1 MASFL
6 YFPFAPARPPPAH
19 RHAAPRD
26 CHAQGDADDD
36 TIPPAAAMAL
46 SLDLARLGAAYAAGG
61 TTPLEVIDEILC
73 RIEAAGDDH
82 VWISRR
88 SAEDL
93 RAEAKALAAQAVPTR
108 GPLYGIPFAVKDN
121 VDAAGLATTAACP
134 AFTYRPEHSAPVVA
148 RLVAAG
154 AILIGKTNLDQFA
167 TGLVGVRSPYGTP
180 RNPFDPAM
188 APGGS
193 SSGSAVA
200 VAAGLVSFALG
211 TDTAGSGR
219 VPAAFNN
226 LVGLKPT
233 RGLISTRGVVP
244 ACRSLD
250 CVSIFALTVA
260 DAREV
265 LAVAA
270 GFDAADPYSRA
281 PPPGFS
287 LAQRP
292 PARFRFGVPA
302 PAARVFHGDP
312 TSQAVFEQ
320 AIANAVAAGGEV
332 EEIDF
337 APFAEAASLLYGPWV
352 AERSVALREIFADH
366 PDALHPVTRAIVGA
380 GFAQS
385 AIDLFAAQHRLAA
398 LRQATAPLWRRLAFL
413 LVPSVSGAFSLAE
426 IAAEP
431 IATNSELGRY
441 TNFTNLLDLAA
452 IAIPGG
458 FSAAGFPAGV
468 TLIAPAFHDGV
479 LAAFAE
485 RMQRNAAT
493 PLGATGHAQPAAT
506 LAPAGAGVYPE
517 IEIAVFGAHLAGEA
531 LNAGLVALGGRFCR
545 PCHTAPRYRMLALPG
560 AMPRPG
566 LVPVGDGGAAIAGE
580 IWALPGAALA
590 ALLAGIAPPL
600 GLGTV
605 ELEGGRPGFGFICEA
620 GAAGEDITGFGGWRA
635 WRVAQR

>member
-1 MASFL
+1 
-6 YFPFAPARPPPAH
+6 
-19 RHAAPRD
+19 
-26 CHAQGDADDD
+26 
-36 TIPPAAAMAL
+36 MAL
-46 SLDLARLGAAYAAGG
+46 SLDLARLGAAYAAGT
-61 TTPLEVIDEILC
+61 TTPLAVVDEILG
-73 RIEAAGDDH
+73 RIDAAGEDH

-88 SAEDL
+88 AAEAL
-93 RAEAKALAAQAVPTR
+93 RAEAQALGAQAVPER

-121 VDAAGLATTAACP
+121 IDAAGLDTTAACP
-134 AFTYRPEHSAPVVA
+134 AFAYRPAHAAPVVE

-180 RNPFDPAM
+180 RSPFDPAM

-260 DAREV
+260 DASRV
-265 LAVAA
+265 LAVAG

-281 PPPGFS
+281 APPGFS
-287 LAQRP
+287 LQQP
-292 PARFRFGVPA
+292 PPTRFRFGVPA
-302 PAARVFHGDP
+302 RAARVFHGDATP
-312 TSQAVFEQ
+312 RVVFEQ
-320 AIANAVAAGGEV
+320 AIANAIAAGGEV

-337 APFAEAASLLYGPWV
+337 SPFAEAAALLYGPWV
-352 AERSVALREIFADH
+352 AERSTALREIFAHH
-366 PDALHPVTRAIVGA
+366 PDALHPVTRDIIGA
-380 GFAQS
+380 GFA
-385 AIDLFAAQHRLAA
+385 ARATDLFAAQHRLAA
-398 LRQATAPLWRRLAFL
+398 LRQATAPLWARLAFL
-413 LVPSVSGAFSLAE
+413 LVPSVAGAVSLAE
-426 IAAEP
+426 IAAAP
-431 IATNSELGRY
+431 IARNSELGRY

-458 FSAAGFPAGV
+458 FSPTGFPAGV
-468 TLIAPAFHDGV
+468 TLIGPAFHDGV
-479 LAAFAE
+479 LAAIAE
-485 RMQRNAAT
+485 RMQRAAAT
-493 PLGATGHAQPAAT
+493 PLGATGHDQPPPAPVV
-506 LAPAGAGVYPE
+506 APAIHPE

-531 LNAGLVALGGRFCR
+531 LNAALVALGGRFRR
-545 PCHTAPRYRMLALPG
+545 PCQTAPDYRMLALPG
-560 AMPRPG
+560 PVPRPG
-566 LVPVGDGGAAIAGE
+566 LVRVGAGGAALAGE
-580 IWALPGAALA
+580 VWALPSAALA

-605 ELEGGRPGFGFICEA
+605 TLEGGVPGFGFICEA
-620 GAAGEDITGFGGWRA
+620 GAAGEDITAFGGWRA
-635 WRVAQR
+635 YRAARR

>member
-1 MASFL
+1 
-6 YFPFAPARPPPAH
+6 
-19 RHAAPRD
+19 
-26 CHAQGDADDD
+26 
-36 TIPPAAAMAL
+36 MAL
-46 SLDLARLGAAYAAGG
+46 SLDLARLAAAYAAGR
-61 TTPLEVIDEILC
+61 TTPLAVVDDILR
-73 RIEAAGDDH
+73 RIAAAGDDH
-82 VWISRR
+82 VWISLRP
-88 SAEDL
+88 AEDL
-93 RAEAKALAAQAVPTR
+93 RAEAKALAAQAPLAR

-121 VDAAGLATTAACP
+121 IDAAPLPTTAACP
-134 AFTYRPEHSAPVVA
+134 AFAYQPAQSAPVVA

-260 DAREV
+260 DARAV

-281 PPPGFS
+281 APPGFS

-302 PAARVFHGDP
+302 PAALVFHGDP
-312 TSQAVFEQ
+312 ASRTVFEQ
-320 AIANAVAAGGEV
+320 AIAHAVAAGGEA

-337 APFAEAASLLYGPWV
+337 APFAEAAALLYGPWV
-352 AERSVALREIFADH
+352 AERSTALRVIFADH
-366 PDALHPVTRAIVGA
+366 PEALHPVTREIIGA
-380 GFAQS
+380 GFAES
-385 AIDLFAAQHRLAA
+385 AVDLFAAQHRLAA
-398 LRQATAPLWRRLAFL
+398 LRQVTAPLWQRLAFL

-458 FSAAGFPAGV
+458 FSPAGFPAGV
-468 TLIAPAFHDGV
+468 TLIGPAFHDGV
-479 LAAFAE
+479 LATFAE
-485 RMQRNAAT
+485 RLHRDAAPT
-493 PLGATGHAQPAAT
+493 LGATGEPQPAA
-506 LAPAGAGVYPE
+506 APTPASAAVHPE

-531 LNAGLVALGGRFCR
+531 LNATLVGLGGRFRR
-545 PCHTAPRYRMLALPG
+545 PCHTAPCYRMLALPG

-566 LVPVGDGGAAIAGE
+566 LVRVGVGGAEIAGE
-580 IWALPGAALA
+580 VWALPSAALA
-590 ALLAGIAPPL
+590 PLLTGIAPPL

-605 ELEGGRPGFGFICEA
+605 ALEGGAPAFGFICEA
-620 GAAGEDITGFGGWRA
+620 GAAGEDITAFGGWRA
-635 WRVAQR
+635 YRAARR

>member
-1 MASFL
+1 
-6 YFPFAPARPPPAH
+6 
-19 RHAAPRD
+19 
-26 CHAQGDADDD
+26 
-36 TIPPAAAMAL
+36 MAL
-46 SLDLARLGAAYAAGG
+46 SLDLARLGAAYAAGT
-61 TTPLEVIDEILC
+61 TTPLDVIGEILR
-73 RIEAAGDDH
+73 RIDAAGEDH

-88 SAEDL
+88 GAEDL
-93 RAEAKALAAQAVPTR
+93 RAEARALTTRAAPAR

-121 VDAAGLATTAACP
+121 IDAAGLPTTAACP
-134 AFTYRPEHSAPVVA
+134 AFAYRPERSAPVVE
-148 RLVAAG
+148 RLIAAG

-167 TGLVGVRSPYGTP
+167 TGLVGVRSPHGTP

-200 VAAGLVSFALG
+200 VAAGLVGFALG

-260 DAREV
+260 DARQV
-265 LAVAA
+265 LAVAG

-281 PPPGFS
+281 APPGFS
-287 LAQRP
+287 LDQRP

-302 PAARVFHGDP
+302 PAARVFYGDP
-312 TSQAVFEQ
+312 TPQAVFEQ
-320 AIANAVAAGGEV
+320 AIANAIAAGGEA

-337 APFAEAASLLYGPWV
+337 APFAEAAALLYGPWV
-352 AERSVALREIFADH
+352 AERSDALRGIFADH
-366 PDALHPVTRAIVGA
+366 PDALHPVTRQIVGA
-380 GFAQS
+380 GFAES
-385 AIDLFAAQHRLAA
+385 AADLFAARHRLAA
-398 LRQATAPLWRRLAFL
+398 LRQATAPLWQRLAFL
-413 LVPSVSGAFSLAE
+413 LVPSVPGAFSLAE
-426 IAAEP
+426 IAAAP
-431 IATNSELGRY
+431 IARNSDLGRY

-458 FSAAGFPAGV
+458 FSPAGFPAGV
-468 TLIAPAFHDGV
+468 TLIGPAFHDGV
-479 LAAFAE
+479 LAAIAA
-485 RMQRNAAT
+485 RMQHDAAT
-493 PLGATGHAQPAAT
+493 PLGATGHRQPAA
-506 LAPAGAGVYPE
+506 APAPQAASVHPE

-531 LNAGLVALGGRFCR
+531 LNATLIALGGRFRR
-545 PCHTAPRYRMLALPG
+545 PCRTAPGYRMLALAGPV
-560 AMPRPG
+560 PRPG
-566 LVPVGDGGAAIAGE
+566 LVPVDEGGAAIAGE
-580 IWALPGAALA
+580 VWALPSAALA

-605 ELEGGRPGFGFICEA
+605 RLEGGAPGFGFICEA
-620 GAAGEDITGFGGWRA
+620 GAAGEDITAFGGWRA
-635 WRVAQR
+635 YRAARP

>member
-1 MASFL
+1 MV
-6 YFPFAPARPPPAH
+6 
-19 RHAAPRD
+19 
-26 CHAQGDADDD
+26 
-36 TIPPAAAMAL
+36 L
-46 SLDLARLGAAYAAGG
+46 SLDLARLGAAYAAGT
-61 TTPLEVIDEILC
+61 TTPCDVVDEILR
-73 RIEAAGDDH
+73 RIDAAGEDH

-88 SAEDL
+88 GAEDL
-93 RAEAKALAAQAVPTR
+93 RAEARALTARPVSAR
-108 GPLYGIPFAVKDN
+108 GPLHGIPFAVKDN
-121 VDAAGLATTAACP
+121 IDVAGLPTTAACP
-134 AFTYRPEHSAPVVA
+134 AFAYRPENSAPVVEH
-148 RLVAAG
+148 LIAAG

-200 VAAGLVSFALG
+200 VAGGLVSFALG

-233 RGLISTRGVVP
+233 RGLISTSGVVP

-260 DAREV
+260 DARAV

-281 PPPGFS
+281 APPGFA

-302 PAARVFHGDP
+302 PAARAFGGDP
-312 TSQAVFEQ
+312 TPQAVFDAAVAR
-320 AIANAVAAGGEV
+320 AIAAGGEV

-352 AERSVALREIFADH
+352 AERSDALRGIFADH
-366 PDALHPVTRAIVGA
+366 PDALHPVTRQIVGA
-380 GFAQS
+380 GFSQGA
-385 AIDLFAAQHRLAA
+385 ADLFAAQHRLAA
-398 LRQATAPLWRRLAFL
+398 LRQVTAPLWQRLTFL
-413 LVPSVSGAFSLAE
+413 LVPSVSRTFSLAE
-426 IAAEP
+426 IAAAP
-431 IATNSELGRY
+431 IACNSELGRY

-458 FSAAGFPAGV
+458 FSPAGFPAGV
-468 TLIAPAFHDGV
+468 TLIGPAFHDGV
-479 LAAFAE
+479 LAAIAE
-485 RMQRNAAT
+485 RMQRDAAT
-493 PLGATGHAQPAAT
+493 PLGATGLAQPEA
-506 LAPAGAGVYPE
+506 APAPPARSVHPE
-517 IEIAVFGAHLAGEA
+517 IEIAVFGAHLTGEA
-531 LNAGLVALGGRFCR
+531 LNATLIALGGAFRR
-545 PCHTAPRYRMLALPG
+545 PCQTAPAYRMLALPG
-560 AMPRPG
+560 AVPRPG
-566 LVPVGDGGAAIAGE
+566 LVPVDEGGAAIAGE
-580 IWALPGAALA
+580 VWALPGAALA

-600 GLGTV
+600 GLGTIR
-605 ELEGGRPGFGFICEA
+605 LEGDVPAFGFICEA
-620 GAAGEDITGFGGWRA
+620 GAVGEDITAFGGWRA
-635 WRVAQR
+635 YRAARR

>member
-1 MASFL
+1 
-6 YFPFAPARPPPAH
+6 
-19 RHAAPRD
+19 
-26 CHAQGDADDD
+26 
-36 TIPPAAAMAL
+36 MAL
-46 SLDLARLGAAYAAGG
+46 SLDVARLAAAYAAGE
-61 TTPLEVIDEILC
+61 TTPLDVVDEILR
-73 RIEAAGDDH
+73 RIAAAGDDH

-88 SAEDL
+88 AAEEL
-93 RAEAKALAAQAVPTR
+93 RAEAKALAGQAAPAR

-121 VDAAGLATTAACP
+121 IDAVPLATTAACP
-134 AFTYRPEHSAPVVA
+134 AFAYQPAQSAPVVA

-226 LVGLKPT
+226 LVGFKPT

-260 DAREV
+260 DARQV
-265 LAVAA
+265 LSVAA

-281 PPPGFS
+281 APPGFS
-287 LAQRP
+287 LVPRP

-312 TSQAVFEQ
+312 ASRAVFEQ
-320 AIANAVAAGGEV
+320 AIAHAVAAGGEA

-337 APFAEAASLLYGPWV
+337 APFAEAAALLYGPWV
-352 AERSVALREIFADH
+352 AERSTALRAIFANQ
-366 PDALHPVTRAIVGA
+366 PEALHPVTREIIGA
-380 GFAQS
+380 GFGES
-385 AIDLFAAQHRLAA
+385 AVDLFAAQHRLAA
-398 LRQATAPLWRRLAFL
+398 LRQATAPLWQRLAFL

-426 IAAEP
+426 IAAAP

-441 TNFTNLLDLAA
+441 TNFTNLIDLAA

-485 RMQRNAAT
+485 RMQRDAAT
-493 PLGATGHAQPAAT
+493 PLGATGHSQPAAAP
-506 LAPAGAGVYPE
+506 APAGVGVYPE

-560 AMPRPG
+560 AVPRPG
-566 LVPVGDGGAAIAGE
+566 LVPVGEGGAAIAGE
-580 IWALPGAALA
+580 IWALPGVALA

-605 ELEGGRPGFGFICEA
+605 ELEDGRPGFGFICEA
-620 GAAGEDITGFGGWRA
+620 GAAGEDITDFGGWRA
-635 WRVAQR
+635 YREARR